1 MAVDLS
7 PPAAPYHYQR
17 AAAFNR
23 EPEGMMLRYLS
34 VLLGLSLSLMACST
48 GNAAIK
54 ANWSYGSGS
63 NIDSFCTT
71 KATFYLHGKTV
82 FSYPGGG
89 CNAGAPYKDIIEKKY
104 YWSGGGGLP
113 TDGVPVPD
121 KAEIEMVSFHDR
133 KRYRIKVDLPADLP
147 QQMQQQ
153 YQVRGKIDQRNW
165 LYFGLAPGGYY
176 EVLLKGDKL
185 RVKPDLLLARGIAE
199 EVTDDWYDKKVS
211 VAEQYGIDDFDKK
224 YGELF
229 KQHPIPRGM
238 EWAPIMDAYRA
249 RQPKTDQH
257 PVQ

>member
-1 MAVDLS
+1 
-7 PPAAPYHYQR
+7 
-17 AAAFNR
+17 
-23 EPEGMMLRYLS
+23 MLRYLS

-48 GNAAIK
+48 GNAATK
-54 ANWSYGSGS
+54 FNWNYGSGS

-71 KATFYLHGKTV
+71 KVTFYLHGKTV

-176 EVLLKGDKL
+176 EVTLMGDL
-185 RVKPDLLLARGIAE
+185 QGVSPDLLLVRGIAK

-211 VAEQYGIDDFDKK
+211 VAEQYGIEDFDKE
-224 YGELF
+224 YGEFF